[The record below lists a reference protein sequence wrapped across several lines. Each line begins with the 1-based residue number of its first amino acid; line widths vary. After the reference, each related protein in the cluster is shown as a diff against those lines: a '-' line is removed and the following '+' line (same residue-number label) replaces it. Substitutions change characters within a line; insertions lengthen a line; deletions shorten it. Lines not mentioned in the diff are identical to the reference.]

1 MRRKSDL
8 VRAALL
14 TAAYLLLGGASAFA
28 AACSATG
35 LPSGNE
41 FETSAPTGTL
51 DGPIIY
57 PECDSTGSVFV
68 AFPTTDAT
76 IPFFLPTPEQVLI
89 SVSEVFP
96 PVLGA
101 YFDLLVNGVSF
112 AQSPIP
118 PTQQGSDSLI
128 VDVPAGLSLL
138 GITDLQQASEGI
150 NATYSFNDL
159 SVAIQTDFSLIPEPA
174 TLGLLGF
181 SAACLAALRRRRLSP
196 A

>member
-1 MRRKSDL
+1 MRGISDL
-8 VRAALL
+8 VRGALL
-14 TAAYLLLGGASAFA
+14 AAAFLVLGSASAFA

-35 LPSGNE
+35 LPNGAE

-76 IPFFLPTPEQVLI
+76 IPFFLPTATQVLI
-89 SVSEVFP
+89 SISEAFP

-101 YFDLLVNGVSF
+101 YFDLLVNGASF

-138 GITDLQQASEGI
+138 GITDLQQAGQGA
-150 NATYSFNDL
+150 NATYPLNEL
-159 SVAIQTDFSLIPEPA
+159 SVAIQTDFALIPEPA
-174 TLGLLGF
+174 TLGLLGLG
-181 SAACLAALRRRRLSP
+181 AACIIGLRRRRQRP